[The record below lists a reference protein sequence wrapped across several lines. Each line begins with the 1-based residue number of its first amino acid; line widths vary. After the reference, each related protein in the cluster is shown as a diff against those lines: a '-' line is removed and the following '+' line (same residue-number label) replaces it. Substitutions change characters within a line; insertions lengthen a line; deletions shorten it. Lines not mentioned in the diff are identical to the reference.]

1 MASSTE
7 IQNFSKQI
15 RERRLRDR
23 WSNLKWNDQ
32 AVDLLAQQANDMKTI
47 TTLASEATAHKQN
60 REKDVANQNGKRS
73 KMNVVLECVC
83 GLIRLGAYMC
93 VVRIEY

>member
-15 RERRLRDR
+15 YERRLRDR

-32 AVDLLAQQANDMKTI
+32 AVDLLAEQANEMKTI
-47 TTLASEATAHKQN
+47 TTLASEAEATAHKQN
-60 REKDVANQNGKRS
+60 RER
-73 KMNVVLECVC
+73 KM
-83 GLIRLGAYMC
+83 
-93 VVRIEY
+93 

>member
-47 TTLASEATAHKQN
+47 TTLASEAEAEATTHKQN
-60 REKDVANQNGKRS
+60 REKNVAKWMWCS
-73 KMNVVLECVC
+73 CVC

>member
-47 TTLASEATAHKQN
+47 TTLASEAEATAHKQN
-60 REKDVANQNGKRS
+60 REKNVANQNGKRS
-73 KMNVVLECVC
+73 KMNVVLVCVC
-83 GLIRLGAYMC
+83 VGSYAWAHTC
-93 VVRIEY
+93 V